1 MGDDMVSW
9 FKNLRIIQIIMFS
22 VLGVIWLGF
31 SIYYIVNDMNSEI
44 FIALLIFWVVY
55 SVLLYAFWIAVIFK
69 HNKLTALLN
78 NDCDAVKFINEYYPL
93 LQRSNGKKA
102 KAMVITNLA
111 AGYVGAGD
119 INNAK
124 NALQSLNVADISDSL
139 NRASYYS
146 VWTSVFEHENDTQ
159 NAKQTLSIMKHIIDN
174 EIKKPAVQ
182 ERCLHIYNCHT
193 ADINL
198 QCGCYD
204 GIEEILRD
212 EYPKML
218 YMIEKVNI
226 QYTLG
231 QLYLKTG
238 RIDDAKYSL
247 RFVAENGSTL
257 AIAKDARQKL
267 DELAQQNTE

>member
-1 MGDDMVSW
+1 MVSW
-9 FKNLRIIQIIMFS
+9 FKKLRIVQIIVFS
-22 VLGVIWLGF
+22 VLGAIWLGF
-31 SIYYIVNDMNSEI
+31 SSYFIFCDMNTEFYVS
-44 FIALLIFWVVY
+44 LLIFWIIY
-55 SVLLYAFWIAVIFK
+55 FVLLFAFGIAATYK
-69 HNKLTALLN
+69 HNKLTELLN

-93 LQRSNGKKA
+93 LQRSKNKRA
-102 KAMVITNLA
+102 RALVIVNLA